1 MFLEPSCF
9 SAEPSPCPIPQRIPI
24 FPLPQVVFF
33 PKTYLPLHIFEPRYR
48 QMVTDATNSGNC
60 IGMALLKEGWE
71 ENYYGHPPIYDLGCV
86 GRMVHV
92 ENLADGRSNIVLQGL
107 CRYKILE
114 EDLAR
119 TPYRQAHITL
129 AAEADSTALTSS
141 FRADLLAILQD
152 LLSPR
157 QNVQDWAEVFASDV
171 SDEILINTLSAM
183 VDFTPLEKQLLL
195 EADTVFQRARR
206 LSDLLQFKRY
216 ERNDRKGRG

>member
-1 MFLEPSCF
+1 M
-9 SAEPSPCPIPQRIPI
+9 I
-24 FPLPQVVFF
+24 
-33 PKTYLPLHIFEPRYR
+33 
-48 QMVTDATNSGNC
+48 
-60 IGMALLKEGWE
+60 
-71 ENYYGHPPIYDLGCV
+71 
-86 GRMVHV
+86 HV

-157 QNVQDWAEVFASDV
+157 QKCRTGRRFASDV

-195 EADTVFQRARR
+195 EADTEFQRARR

-216 ERNDRKGRG
+216 ERNDRKGKGVMGQQTVAIEYPDCARSSTEPPPSIIFPSRSITANLRALRPQWAGKSTTLRMLITLLRPTGGRATHYGL